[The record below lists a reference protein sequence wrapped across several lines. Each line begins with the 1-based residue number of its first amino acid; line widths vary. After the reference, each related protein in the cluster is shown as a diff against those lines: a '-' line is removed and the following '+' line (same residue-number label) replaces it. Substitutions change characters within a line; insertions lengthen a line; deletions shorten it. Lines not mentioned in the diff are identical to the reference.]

1 MNNPIAEGTF
11 SRLQA
16 ALRPTKTSIQDFIL
30 NKTKLHGRPF
40 SLKGHEYQGK
50 IIELLTDPDLELV
63 VTKPSQTGI
72 SEVIYR
78 IILSWMNFILG
89 FSAAIVFPT
98 KVMSNE
104 VMSTRINPIIS
115 DCEQLKAMRNKDV
128 DSNSVKMFLNDS
140 ILYSLG
146 ASSNSKSTVINRP
159 IRAIIADE
167 LARCDQ
173 GVITSMAVS

>member
-78 IILSWMNFILG
+78 IILSWMNFIPG
-89 FSAAIVFPT
+89 FSAAIGHP
-98 KVMSNE
+98 
-104 VMSTRINPIIS
+104 PH
-115 DCEQLKAMRNKDV
+115 L
-128 DSNSVKMFLNDS
+128 L
-140 ILYSLG
+140 
-146 ASSNSKSTVINRP
+146 
-159 IRAIIADE
+159 
-167 LARCDQ
+167 
-173 GVITSMAVS
+173 